1 MTTPT
6 SPPGGDFPCCTT
18 PTPRA
23 ELSREHLEVFAVDPH
38 AAAESEVAAMA
49 RELLAARARVA
60 ELEGEQAKVRAHI
73 EQRPEYIAAIEGG
86 GSEDDVWRWRGGA
99 EARRQLSEALGWT
112 VPYQHGE
119 KAEPKEGD
127 HARLVE
133 GVRRESA
140 ATVVSL

>member
-1 MTTPT
+1 MPDQTPAHL
-6 SPPGGDFPCCTT
+6 SDEALRRHASSDEPDFWPED
-18 PTPRA
+18 RLIRLMAA
-23 ELSREHLEVFAVDPH
+23 ELLQLRQ
-38 AAAESEVAAMA
+38 
-49 RELLAARARVA
+49 RVT
-60 ELEGEQAKVRAHI
+60 ELEAEQAKVRAHI